1 LPPGLSGLMFIALI
15 AALQSSIDSGLNS
28 TALLVTRDVRH
39 VLFKNADKSKD
50 LKIGRYLTLTFLLA
64 AMLTAPLIATMGGIY
79 QFIQT
84 ILSLFQGPMLAL
96 LVLGAFT
103 ERATA
108 TAGIVTLVSGVAL
121 AAMILSLGVNMLYVA
136 FITFITSLITLWVVS
151 FFTERHTAEHVYRP
165 WRRS

>member
-1 LPPGLSGLMFIALI
+1 M
-15 AALQSSIDSGLNS
+15 
-28 TALLVTRDVRH
+28 
-39 VLFKNADKSKD
+39 
-50 LKIGRYLTLTFLLA
+50 LA
-64 AMLTAPLIATMGGIY
+64 APLIANMGGIY

-96 LVLGAFT
+96 LILGAFT

-108 TAGIVTLVSGVAL
+108 TGGLVTLISGVVL
-121 AAMILSLGVNMLYVA
+121 AAIIMSFGVNMLYVA

-151 FFTERHTAEHVYRP
+151 MFTQAHDAEHLENLVYRP